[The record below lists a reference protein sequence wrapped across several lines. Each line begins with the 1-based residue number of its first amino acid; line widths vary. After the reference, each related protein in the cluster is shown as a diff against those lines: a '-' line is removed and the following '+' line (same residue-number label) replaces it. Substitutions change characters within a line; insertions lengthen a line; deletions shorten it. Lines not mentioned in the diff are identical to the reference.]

1 LDSLQRE
8 EREVRRD
15 NGCYRRE
22 EDLTVHRDLCSADD
36 EEKRQRGQ
44 GGERD
49 RETERTGRRGS
60 EKGGSGGEE
69 SNSLQFVEDL
79 VAESDEDH
87 QAKVDR

>member
-36 EEKRQRGQ
+36 EEKRDREDREERETERRRGQ
-44 GGERD
+44 GGEGQR
-49 RETERTGRRGS
+49 REEVEG
-60 EKGGSGGEE
+60 K
-69 SNSLQFVEDL
+69 SLTVCNL
-79 VAESDEDH
+79 LKILLPSPM
-87 QAKVDR
+87 KTIRPK